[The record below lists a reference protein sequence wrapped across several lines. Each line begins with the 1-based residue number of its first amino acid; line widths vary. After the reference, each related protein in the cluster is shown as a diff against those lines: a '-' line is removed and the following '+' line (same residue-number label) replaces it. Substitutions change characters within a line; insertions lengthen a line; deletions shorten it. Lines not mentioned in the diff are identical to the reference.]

1 MDTSFRQLPFLEVE
15 GGRIPAWVGS
25 YLLSIAQQVQKFC
38 EILSGERRN
47 GFIFFSYFY
56 ILYIFHIV
64 AAYPPRSKSEMRSF
78 LSAPICPVCQFA
90 TKTRPILP
98 LIPRTWANQRFYAGG
113 PRTRPSRMV
122 LSDRVARPARRDSQD
137 HDDTTPRRRREGPFG
152 GMNQTYANIRQPIS
166 KNYIRSNSNEFRG
179 GGGGDRGDRGDR
191 RGGQKVDRRT
201 KAMKMRG
208 SLATIP
214 YGYRT
219 RTKANMAEIAS
230 FDDFDLL
237 PSVREAI
244 SQDAL
249 KGMVDIKPTP
259 IQRLAIPALLGQ
271 NTGRRSFQ
279 SSKSN
284 SRQEFLLAAETGS
297 GKTLAYL
304 LPVVNALK
312 KAEATDPAIAAYQD
326 YFAKQMEAMKE
337 PGYTGPREFD
347 PHPTTARPKVVV
359 LVPTAELVDQ
369 VGAVAKKLSHL
380 IKFRASLFSANF
392 SAVVINTNMY
402 RPTGIDLVVSTPHLL
417 ASIADSDPNILS
429 RVTHLVVDE
438 ADSLFDRS
446 FAPVTTSILD
456 RALPSLKQLVLCSA
470 TIPKKL
476 EKYLSSEFPD
486 MVRLTTPNLHAIP
499 RRVQLGVID
508 VAKDPYRNN
517 KDLACAD
524 AIWSIGKDGAR
535 HEGPEPGVIDVKR
548 IMVFVNERE
557 KTQEVADYLVSKGI
571 DAVALHRDTAEH
583 RQSEMLGSFTT
594 TEPMKAV
601 AEKPAIPP
609 PGKGRR
615 ILPNTKV
622 IVATDLASRGID
634 TLAVRHVILYDVPH
648 STIDFI
654 HRLGRAGRMGRRGR
668 GVVLVGKDDRKDIV
682 AEVRESM
689 FMGQAL
695 I

>member
-1 MDTSFRQLPFLEVE
+1 
-15 GGRIPAWVGS
+15 
-25 YLLSIAQQVQKFC
+25 
-38 EILSGERRN
+38 
-47 GFIFFSYFY
+47 
-56 ILYIFHIV
+56 
-64 AAYPPRSKSEMRSF
+64 MRSF
-78 LSAPICPVCQFA
+78 LSAPICPACQFA
-90 TKTRPILP
+90 ANSRAV
-98 LIPRTWANQRFYAGG
+98 IPFISRTWPTQRFFSGRARAG
-113 PRTRPSRMV
+113 PSRMV
-122 LSDRVARPARRDSQD
+122 LSDRVARPPRRDAQD
-137 HDDTTPRRRREGPFG
+137 HDSSTPHRRSQGPFG
-152 GMNQTYANIRQPIS
+152 GMNQTYANIREPTS
-166 KNYIRSNSNEFRG
+166 RNSFRKNDDRSG
-179 GGGGDRGDRGDR
+179 GDR
-191 RGGQKVDRRT
+191 RGGQNDERRN

-208 SLATIP
+208 SLATIS
-214 YGYRT
+214 YGHRT
-219 RTKANMAEIAS
+219 RTKAGMTELES
-230 FDDFDLL
+230 FDKFDLL
-237 PSVREAI
+237 PSIKEAI
-244 SQDAL
+244 SQDVL
-249 KGMVDIKPTP
+249 KGMVGIKPTP

-271 NTGRRSFQ
+271 TESRRSFR
-279 SSKSN
+279 SNKSN
-284 SRQEFLLAAETGS
+284 ERQEFLLAAETGS
-297 GKTLAYL
+297 GKTMAYL
-304 LPVVNALK
+304 LPVIDALK
-312 KAEATDPAIAAYQD
+312 KAEAADPAIAAYQE
-326 YFAKQMEAMKE
+326 YFTKQMKEMKE

-347 PHPTTARPKVVV
+347 PHPTTARPRVVV
-359 LVPTAELVDQ
+359 LVPTAELVEQ
-369 VGAVAKKLSHL
+369 VGSVAKNLSHL
-380 IKFRASLFSANF
+380 VKFRASLFSANI
-392 SAVVINTNMY
+392 SALVINSNMY
-402 RPTGIDLVVSTPHLL
+402 KPSGIDLIVSTPHLL
-417 ASIADSDPNILS
+417 ASMADSDPNILS
-429 RVTHLVVDE
+429 RVSHLVVDE

-446 FAPVTTSILD
+446 FAPVTTAILD
-456 RALPSLKQLVLCSA
+456 RALPSMKQLILCSA

-476 EKYLSSEFPD
+476 ESYLTSEFPA

-508 VAKDPYRNN
+508 VVKDPYRNN

-524 AIWSIGKDGAR
+524 AIWTIGKDSAR
-535 HEGPEPGVIDVKR
+535 HESSVPGEVDVKR

-557 KTQEVADYLVSKGI
+557 KTQEVANYLVSKGI

-594 TEPMKAV
+594 NEPMKA
-601 AEKPAIPP
+601 AIDKSPVPP

>member
-1 MDTSFRQLPFLEVE
+1 
-15 GGRIPAWVGS
+15 
-25 YLLSIAQQVQKFC
+25 
-38 EILSGERRN
+38 
-47 GFIFFSYFY
+47 
-56 ILYIFHIV
+56 
-64 AAYPPRSKSEMRSF
+64 MRSF
-78 LSAPICPVCQFA
+78 LSAPVCPACQFA
-90 TKTRPILP
+90 AKSRTI
-98 LIPRTWANQRFYAGG
+98 IPVTSRTWAAQRFFSGRARPG
-113 PRTRPSRMV
+113 PSRMV
-122 LSDRVARPARRDSQD
+122 LSDRVARPPRDAQDRDSP
-137 HDDTTPRRRREGPFG
+137 TPRRRSQGPFG
-152 GMNQTYANIRQPIS
+152 GMNQTYANIREGEPRKSFRNQ
-166 KNYIRSNSNEFRG
+166 EDRG
-179 GGGGDRGDRGDR
+179 GGDR
-191 RGGQKVDRRT
+191 RGGQKDERRI

-214 YGYRT
+214 YGHRT
-219 RTKANMAEIAS
+219 RTKASVAELQS
-230 FDDFDLL
+230 FDKFDLL
-237 PSVREAI
+237 PSIKEAI
-244 SQDAL
+244 SEDAL

-259 IQRLAIPALLGQ
+259 IQRLAIPTLLGQ
-271 NTGRRSFQ
+271 NIGRRSSRTNNLDQ
-279 SSKSN
+279 
-284 SRQEFLLAAETGS
+284 RQEFLLAAETGS

-304 LPVVNALK
+304 LPVIDALK
-312 KAEATDPAIAAYQD
+312 KAEAADPAIAAYRE

-347 PHPTTARPKVVV
+347 PHPTTARPKVVI

-369 VGAVAKKLSHL
+369 IGSVAKKLSHL
-380 IKFRASLFSANF
+380 VKFRASLFSANY
-392 SAVVINTNMY
+392 SAVVINANMY
-402 RPTGIDLVVSTPHLL
+402 KPSGIDLAVATPHLL
-417 ASIADSDPNILS
+417 ASIADSDPNVLS
-429 RVTHLVVDE
+429 RVSHLVVDE

-456 RALPSLKQLVLCSA
+456 RALPSLKQLILCSA

-476 EKYLSSEFPD
+476 ESYLASEFPA

-508 VAKDPYRNN
+508 VVKDPYRNN

-524 AIWSIGKDGAR
+524 AIWSIGKDAVQ
-535 HEGPEPGVIDVKR
+535 HESAEPGEVDVKR

-557 KTQEVADYLVSKGI
+557 KTQEVANYLVSKGI

-583 RQSEMLGSFTT
+583 RQSEMLDSFTST
-594 TEPMKAV
+594 TPMKVTMEKSAV
-601 AEKPAIPP
+601 PP

-615 ILPNTKV
+615 VLQNTKV

-689 FMGQAL
+689 YMGQAL